1 MPMLN
6 TDMIE
11 DRPDF
16 GLVGRPMRMRRP
28 SVGEMQ
34 DLDLPRLCVCG
45 VCVRLGIEARHRLLD
60 DGELGRPA
68 VSSR

>member
-1 MPMLN
+1 
-6 TDMIE
+6 
-11 DRPDF
+11 
-16 GLVGRPMRMRRP
+16 
-28 SVGEMQ
+28 MQ